1 MAFPVLAATPAQAAG
16 TGVASPANGAVIT
29 SGSVATVRANIG
41 TWPPFAKLWV
51 DVPGVGDTYLTSR
64 TGRGSMSGTVSVRR
78 NGRYKVTVRGSI
90 FNDTYAT
97 STFTVRIP
105 PARPS
110 GLSTS
115 VSGRNVTVR
124 WNLGLED
131 DLTGYTVSGN
141 GVTPASGGVDR
152 FCSGTSCSA
161 TLKASGNVSTAS
173 ISVRAQRPSGTGGS
187 VASGA
192 SIARATFSNGDNG
205 GSTPPPSS
213 NVPTTPPGTTPPS
226 QTPLT
231 PFNNQ
236 SPVTLPSVQPPG
248 STPGFTYPAP
258 QVLGTSAPKATNA
271 AATDS
276 LQWGKSIGI
285 ALILLVIAAHLGTW
299 TRRLRVAQAG
309 VSDKGMAARMAR
321 AGVGRKRVARQREQI
336 ARAEALA
343 KTVGTSAKPGR
354 STKAAVKD
362 DKAPGATRT
371 AVLAVKAGDTK
382 TVSAAAKT
390 PAAKPAKPA
399 RRRPATLGKRQS
411 GVEVRI
417 AGKDGAQPARG
428 HRSRKHRKSAK

>member
-1 MAFPVLAATPAQAAG
+1 M
-16 TGVASPANGAVIT
+16 
-29 SGSVATVRANIG
+29 
-41 TWPPFAKLWV
+41 
-51 DVPGVGDTYLTSR
+51 
-64 TGRGSMSGTVSVRR
+64 
-78 NGRYKVTVRGSI
+78 
-90 FNDTYAT
+90 
-97 STFTVRIP
+97 
-105 PARPS
+105 
-110 GLSTS
+110 
-115 VSGRNVTVR
+115 
-124 WNLGLED
+124 
-131 DLTGYTVSGN
+131 
-141 GVTPASGGVDR
+141 
-152 FCSGTSCSA
+152 
-161 TLKASGNVSTAS
+161 
-173 ISVRAQRPSGTGGS
+173 
-187 VASGA
+187 
-192 SIARATFSNGDNG
+192 
-205 GSTPPPSS
+205 
-213 NVPTTPPGTTPPS
+213 
-226 QTPLT
+226 
-231 PFNNQ
+231 
-236 SPVTLPSVQPPG
+236 QPPG